1 MKNYKQKTV
10 ESNTHKRDFTP
21 PAISE
26 YMVPRS
32 KLITF
37 QPDTKIF
44 NAIRTLLKHDIT
56 GAPVLTESGELV
68 GLIDDKDC
76 LNVLIDAA
84 YYNKPVQGF
93 TVEDYTSNVMKTISE
108 KANIVE
114 AAHEFSRTIYK
125 RLLIVDDSGRLVGQ
139 ISRRDVLQA
148 INDYSE
154 KLF

>member
-10 ESNTHKRDFTP
+10 ENSSNKRDFTP
-21 PAISE
+21 PAVSD
-26 YMVPRS
+26 YMVPRG

-44 NAIRTLLKHDIT
+44 MVIRTLLKHDIT
-56 GAPVLTESGELV
+56 GAPVITESGELV

-76 LNVLIDAA
+76 LNVLIDSA
-84 YYNKPVQGF
+84 YYNKPVQGV
-93 TVEDYTSNVMKTISE
+93 TVEDYTTNVMKTISD

-125 RLLIVDDSGRLVGQ
+125 RLLIVDDAGRLVGQ

-148 INDYSE
+148 INDYSK